1 MIQLL
6 SINGERV
13 LGQGE
18 IDLIYNENNWSIYY
32 DKTYELKRSGISQIE
47 VDVDITILSVALE
60 YAEKKYYIV
69 QEISF
74 DFYSFIYNEIKTDV
88 LINNLD
94 VDDVILDNEDS
105 EYIDQYILNIKEELK
120 NELFKN

>member
-1 MIQLL
+1 MIQLP

-18 IDLIYNENNWSIYY
+18 IDLIYNEKNWSIYY

-60 YAEKKYYIV
+60 YAEKKYYII

-94 VDDVILDNEDS
+94 VEDVILDNETS
-105 EYIDQYILNIKEELK
+105 EYLDEYISNI
-120 NELFKN
+120 